1 MQINCLIK
9 LANMKEIQIISSR
22 NIDQFLK
29 GRTSYSLNKLIEI
42 SNRVDCAFEIR
53 GSINQANEYVIQ
65 KVDRNPEV

>member
-9 LANMKEIQIISSR
+9 LANMKEIQIISSK
-22 NIDQFLK
+22 NVDQFLK

-53 GSINQANEYVIQ
+53 GSIN
-65 KVDRNPEV
+65 